1 SVSKH
6 GQEEINLSDE
16 QKTEFRAAY
25 DIFVTDSDDGTIST
39 KELSKLMKMLGQNPT
54 AEDLREMIAEVDI
67 DGSGTIDFEEFCLM
81 MYRQMQA
88 EEEAK
93 IPERGEK
100 ELSEAFR
107 MFDLNGDGFI
117 DWDELKMAMEGTGES
132 IEKWEVDDMMND
144 GDKNQDGMLDY
155 EEFLNMM
162 KFVQ

>member
-1 SVSKH
+1 M
-6 GQEEINLSDE
+6 EINLSDE

>member
-1 SVSKH
+1 M
-6 GQEEINLSDE
+6 EINLSDE
-16 QKTEFRAAY
+16 QKTEFKAAF
-25 DIFVTDSDDGTIST
+25 DVFVADSADGTIT
-39 KELSKLMKMLGQNPT
+39 IRELGTLMKMLGQNPT
-54 AEDLREMIAEVDI
+54 NQELKDLMAEVDE

>member
-1 SVSKH
+1 M
-6 GQEEINLSDE
+6 EINLSDE
-16 QKTEFRAAY
+16 QKTEFKAAF
-25 DIFVTDSDDGTIST
+25 DVFVADSADGTIT
-39 KELSKLMKMLGQNPT
+39 IRELGTLMKMLGQNPT
-54 AEDLREMIAEVDI
+54 NQELKDLMAEVDE

-117 DWDELKMAMEGTGES
+117 DWDELKVKVMGRVYVYSTVG
-132 IEKWEVDDMMND
+132 
-144 GDKNQDGMLDY
+144 GDWTPLAHTIQIY
-155 EEFLNMM
+155 
-162 KFVQ
+162 

>member
-1 SVSKH
+1 M
-6 GQEEINLSDE
+6 EIQLSDE

-54 AEDLREMIAEVDI
+54 SEDLTEMIAEVDI

-107 MFDLNGDGFI
+107 LFDLNGDGFI
-117 DWDELKMAMEGTGES
+117 DWDELKEAMEGTGES